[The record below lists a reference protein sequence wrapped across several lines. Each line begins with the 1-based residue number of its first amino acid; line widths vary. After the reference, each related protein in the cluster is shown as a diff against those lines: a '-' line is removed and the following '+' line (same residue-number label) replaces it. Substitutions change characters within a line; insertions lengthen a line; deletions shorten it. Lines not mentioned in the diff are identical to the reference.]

1 MARLNATR
9 GSQYPLVAELVLNLA
24 TDSVVDINGVTR
36 DLKTFGT
43 AIVFDAILL
52 PPKAVVL
59 SGAVTTEVAASGST
73 AVNVVVGDS
82 AVANRYLASTD
93 KVAAGRTALVP
104 TGYVSL
110 GEQVRVS
117 ITPTVADA
125 TAGTISIRVEYAI
138 RDRVNETQT
147 H

>member
-1 MARLNATR
+1 MAKLIASR
-9 GSQYPLVAELVLNLA
+9 GAQYPLVAELVLNMA

-59 SGAVTTEVAASGST
+59 SGEVTTEVAVSGST
-73 AVNVVVGDS
+73 AVNVIVGDS

-104 TGYVSL
+104 TGYVGL
-110 GEQVRVS
+110 GEQIRVS

-125 TAGTISIRVEYAI
+125 TAGTISIRVAYAI
-138 RDRVNETQT
+138 RDRINESQT